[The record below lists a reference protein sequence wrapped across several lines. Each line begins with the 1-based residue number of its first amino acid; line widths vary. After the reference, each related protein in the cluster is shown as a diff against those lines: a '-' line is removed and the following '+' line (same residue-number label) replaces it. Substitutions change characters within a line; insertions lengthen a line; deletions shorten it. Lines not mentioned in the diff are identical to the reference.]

1 MYKEFI
7 TEFEKSVL
15 QAGRSIEEIELVA
28 VSKKKPL
35 SDIIDV
41 YNAGQ
46 LSFGENQIQEI
57 EAKWV
62 DFKKENPEIK
72 LHFVGAIQSRKT
84 NSILENCDVIHSID
98 RLKIVKLIKK
108 YEESNRKKI
117 QYFLQINTGNEPQ
130 KSGVLLKDADRF
142 IDECKN
148 IECLSFIHQ

>member
-41 YNAGQ
+41 YNASQ

-62 DFKKENPEIK
+62 DFKK
-72 LHFVGAIQSRKT
+72 KT
-84 NSILENCDVIHSID
+84 
-98 RLKIVKLIKK
+98 
-108 YEESNRKKI
+108 
-117 QYFLQINTGNEPQ
+117 Q
-130 KSGVLLKDADRF
+130 KSNYILLAQYKAVKQIQF
-142 IDECKN
+142 
-148 IECLSFIHQ
+148 